1 MQAVWY
7 EKAGAA
13 ADVLL
18 IRGQLIRGQLIRGHN
33 TNCKFAFSIV
43 SPN

>member
-18 IRGQLIRGQLIRGHN
+18 IRGQLIRGHN